1 MSRSK
6 ITHDHQSARPIAKE
20 HHKRELQVDQQI
32 KARSSRQKKKGM
44 KHHENKSVV
53 NDLI

>member
-20 HHKRELQVDQQI
+20 YHKREQQADQQI
-32 KARSSRQKKKGM
+32 KSTKQPLKGKGIETLRRQ
-44 KHHENKSVV
+44 V
-53 NDLI
+53 NSK